1 MSRGSRAT
9 RDEYR
14 FFHAISTRWMD
25 NDVYGHINNVEFY
38 SFFDTAVGAYLISR
52 GIIEIA
58 TSPIVGIVV
67 ENGCRFHVP
76 IAFPD
81 LVTVGIRV
89 ARLGASSVRYEIGVF
104 RNDEHTAAAEGHF
117 VHVFVER
124 ATMRPVAM
132 PDAARHALSEIAAT
146 AAT

>member
-1 MSRGSRAT
+1 MGRGSRAT

-14 FFHAISTRWMD
+14 FFHAISTRWKD

-38 SFFDTAVGAYLISR
+38 SWFDTAVGVYLISR
-52 GIIEIA
+52 GIIDIA
-58 TSPIVGIVV
+58 TSQIVGVVV
-67 ENGCRFHVP
+67 ENGCRFHAP

-81 LVTVGIRV
+81 CVTVGIR
-89 ARLGASSVRYEIGVF
+89 AAKLGRSSVRYEIAVF
-104 RNDEHTAAAEGHF
+104 RNDAHAAAAEGHF

-124 ATMRPVAM
+124 ATMRPV
-132 PDAARHALSEIAAT
+132 PIPEAARRALADIAAT